1 MNNDLTDG
9 ESDKVSPAE
18 FAKAQPGQGVE
29 VSTLG

>member
-18 FAKAQPGQGVE
+18 FAKAQQGVE
-29 VSTLG
+29 VSSLG